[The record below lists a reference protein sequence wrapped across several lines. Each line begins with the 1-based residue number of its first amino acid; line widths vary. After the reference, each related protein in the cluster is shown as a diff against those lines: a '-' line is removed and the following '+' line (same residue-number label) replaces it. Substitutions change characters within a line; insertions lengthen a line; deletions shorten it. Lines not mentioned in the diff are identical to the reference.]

1 MDMQNITSVR
11 KSDVCVNTIKRI
23 LSQRPTDCLGV
34 RLLANLNDHE
44 NYILVSYWRDRNSML
59 MGTVLLHE
67 QIMKAVEGFAT
78 ASRMDAYEIKH
89 EV

>member
-11 KSDVCVNTIKRI
+11 KSDACAITIKRI
-23 LSQRPTDCLGV
+23 LVQRPADCLGV

-44 NYILVSYWRDRNSML
+44 NYVVVSYWRDRDSML
-59 MGTVLLHE
+59 AGTVLLHE

-78 ASRMDAYEIKH
+78 TSSMDTYEIKH

>member
-1 MDMQNITSVR
+1 
-11 KSDVCVNTIKRI
+11 
-23 LSQRPTDCLGV
+23 
-34 RLLANLNDHE
+34 
-44 NYILVSYWRDRNSML
+44 ML
-59 MGTVLLHE
+59 MGIVLLHE